1 MFEQV
6 IDEIKSG
13 SLKGYS
19 LCISKDSYYDKER
32 PYVLYIMGQGAE
44 QMYGCKR
51 GFSSEEDVKD
61 FLVKEEIK
69 GVLRWI

>member
-1 MFEQV
+1 MFEQT
-6 IDEIKSG
+6 IAEIKSG
-13 SLKGYS
+13 SLKGYN
-19 LCISKDSYYDKER
+19 LCISKDSYYNKER

-51 GFSSEEDVKD
+51 GFSSEEEVKN
-61 FLVKEEIK
+61 FLVKEGIG